1 MKDKKFIIFSDL
13 DGTLLHDDHK
23 FSDKTIEVVNKLYDN
38 GIYFVPATAR
48 TLKDLKQKA
57 AMLGIDKKGGIIA
70 ASNGA
75 QIYDF
80 KTDSFIVN
88 KYLPKELIEEIFE
101 RYYNKFFAKLNFY
114 STDSSYVFAE
124 GKNSKFWANTM
135 GLRYVVATS
144 PDEVDE
150 PVTHLYIVTNHKAT
164 DEEKLNEYNY
174 LKEKYSDRYKVDSY
188 HNNRVFDIST
198 KGLDKGN
205 VVKEVKKYLN
215 LGDDVH
221 SYGFGDGHNDIPL
234 LKACDTGVAMKNGF
248 EDIKAQADDVT
259 EFTNAQDGVA
269 RYIIDKIIKED

>member
-124 GKNSKFWANTM
+124 GKNN
-135 GLRYVVATS
+135 
-144 PDEVDE
+144 EVDE

-205 VVKEVKKYLN
+205 IVKEVKKYLN